1 MISALD
7 LAGRGQQSNGSWDFE
22 PMEMHGSAVISMAIW
37 FTMLSPLIGLIM
49 ALLGA
54 WFLSQ
59 PSF

>member
-7 LAGRGQQSNGSWDFE
+7 LAGRGQQSYGSREFE
-22 PMEMHGSAVISMAIW
+22 RMETHGSVIISVAVG
-37 FTMLSPLIGLIM
+37 FTVLSPLIGLIM